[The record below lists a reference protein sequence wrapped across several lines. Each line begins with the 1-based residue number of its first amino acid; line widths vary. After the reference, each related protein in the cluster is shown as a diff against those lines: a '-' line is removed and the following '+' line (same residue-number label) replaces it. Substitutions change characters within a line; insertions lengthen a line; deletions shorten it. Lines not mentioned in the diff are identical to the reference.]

1 MSEAADSTPASY
13 FDGGDLACGELLL
26 RLVAHLRGLP
36 HGTVVRVVATDP
48 AAPIDIPFW
57 CHLTGHHFQGSGEQP
72 DGRPCFDFAI
82 SANAASTQPGRP
94 WHVESASAPATKH
107 VDPSITIERF

>member
-1 MSEAADSTPASY
+1 MTEAAGSPPASC

-26 RLVAHLRGLP
+26 RLVAHLKGLA

-57 CHLTGHHFQGSGEQP
+57 CHLTGHVFLGSGEQP
-72 DGRPCFDFAI
+72 DGRPCFDLAI
-82 SANAASTQPGRP
+82 SANATATQSGRP
-94 WHVESASAPATKH
+94 WHVEPASAPALH
-107 VDPSITIERF
+107 EDDPSITIERF